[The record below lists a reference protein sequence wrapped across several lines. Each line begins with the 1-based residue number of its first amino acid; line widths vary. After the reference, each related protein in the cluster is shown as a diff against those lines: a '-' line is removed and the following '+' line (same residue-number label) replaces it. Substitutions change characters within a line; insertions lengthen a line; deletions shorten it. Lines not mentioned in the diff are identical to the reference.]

1 MNRAGISSARRVS
14 ALVINTINSIER
26 FTDDETS
33 CISDEETGRI
43 EFRFSRIPSHD
54 ASLLLDS
61 MVLGLEQIE
70 DSSEYEPYIDMI
82 FKEGVR
88 TMMKMNLQFFAH
100 KKGVGSTKNGR
111 DSESKR
117 LGAKRADGQFVKA
130 GNILYRQRGTK
141 IHPGVNVGRGGDD
154 TLFALVDGVVRYE
167 RKGRDKKQV
176 SIYPAAE

>member
-1 MNRAGISSARRVS
+1 MIKITVYQNAKNEYVGFLTEGHAGYAPAGEDIVCAAASM
-14 ALVINTINSIER
+14 LVINTINSIDR

-82 FKEGVR
+82 FKEV
-88 TMMKMNLQFFAH
+88 
-100 KKGVGSTKNGR
+100 
-111 DSESKR
+111 
-117 LGAKRADGQFVKA
+117 
-130 GNILYRQRGTK
+130 
-141 IHPGVNVGRGGDD
+141 
-154 TLFALVDGVVRYE
+154 
-167 RKGRDKKQV
+167 
-176 SIYPAAE
+176 

>member
-1 MNRAGISSARRVS
+1 MIRVTIYRTSRHEYTGFDMSGHAEYDDPGKDIVCAAVS
-14 ALVINTINSIER
+14 ALVINAVNSIER

-82 FKEGVR
+82 FKEV
-88 TMMKMNLQFFAH
+88 
-100 KKGVGSTKNGR
+100 
-111 DSESKR
+111 
-117 LGAKRADGQFVKA
+117 
-130 GNILYRQRGTK
+130 
-141 IHPGVNVGRGGDD
+141 
-154 TLFALVDGVVRYE
+154 
-167 RKGRDKKQV
+167 
-176 SIYPAAE
+176 